1 MANSIIHSV
10 MPGWNGSESIVAYS
24 IRMREERKARQARLR
39 LARQIALIILTPAM
53 MAGVIELTTIL
64 FNYFSIPY

>member
-24 IRMREERKARQARLR
+24 IRMRRERKARQARLR
-39 LARQIALIILTPAM
+39 LTRRIALIILSPAI

-64 FNYFSIPY
+64 LNYLSFPY